1 MRVPGSP
8 FSGNMTPRI
17 VQELEPMRPQS
28 QLARLWPN
36 SAARMTKETRRR
48 PTVYPFPIGADHVL
62 TVSPREYVVLDYPE
76 IPFQPP
82 ARSHP
87 RYLDRVLRH
96 DRPESQLRNPQPLAT
111 SRPRRWRSAPGRPS
125 DTSRTRAR
133 RACGQFRP
141 GCL

>member
-1 MRVPGSP
+1 MRITGSP
-8 FSGNMTPRI
+8 LSGKLTPTM
-17 VQELEPMRPQS
+17 VQELEPMRPQP

-36 SAARMTKETRRR
+36 SAARTTKETRRR
-48 PTVYPFPIGADHVL
+48 PTVYPFPIGDDRVSI
-62 TVSPREYVVLDYPE
+62 VSPRECVVLDYPE

-111 SRPRRWRSAPGRPS
+111 SRPRRRRSARGWPN

-133 RACGQFRP
+133 RACGLFRP
-141 GCL
+141 GRP